1 MMFVNIAMV
10 ILDITIIIITGVM
23 MREFP
28 LEESICVYVC
38 VCISEAGCEQRLAR
52 YLCDDITQ
60 ILWWFGLNHEAG

>member
-10 ILDITIIIITGVM
+10 MLDITIIIITGVM

-38 VCISEAGCEQRLAR
+38 VCVSVKGDVSRDWRGICVMTSRR
-52 YLCDDITQ
+52 YCG
-60 ILWWFGLNHEAG
+60 GLG

>member
-10 ILDITIIIITGVM
+10 MLDITIIIITGVM

-38 VCISEAGCEQRLAR
+38 VSVKGGVSRDWRDIYVMISRR
-52 YLCDDITQ
+52 YCG
-60 ILWWFGLNHEAG
+60 GLG

>member
-10 ILDITIIIITGVM
+10 MLDITIIIITGVM

-38 VCISEAGCEQRLAR
+38 V
-52 YLCDDITQ
+52 YL
-60 ILWWFGLNHEAG
+60 